1 MLNDDLRTTTNII
14 YFRNNCPDF
23 EKKLDLLLLICT
35 SLVFLEIFFCHL
47 FVRMYIY
54 FHCIYFS
61 EILALRRYSS
71 IRVEIKSTTVTTTT
85 SSSTTT
91 KSINVIGSSTFH
103 RIS

>member
-71 IRVEIKSTTVTTTT
+71 IRVEIKSTT
-85 SSSTTT
+85 T
-91 KSINVIGSSTFH
+91 KSINAKGSSIFH